1 MKTSNFLKIVKRDH
15 LAYSQEEFEASNKA
29 RYLCLAISDA
39 YLLYTEYTHI
49 GWALKKRID
58 ECLDGFHSAEDWLHY
73 ECEIPSKQLRCYN
86 KRLGDTVPTQALYDY
101 RHRWIDEL
109 IREYEA
115 KGD

>member
-58 ECLDGFHSAEDWLHY
+58 ECLDGSIRRKIGFTMNVKFLRNNFGVTIKDLVIPFLLRHSTITAIGGLT
-73 ECEIPSKQLRCYN
+73 N
-86 KRLGDTVPTQALYDY
+86 
-101 RHRWIDEL
+101 
-109 IREYEA
+109 
-115 KGD
+115 